1 MSLEKGNLSINSENI
16 MPIIKKW
23 LYSDTDIF
31 IRELV
36 SNASDAVTKLKKLA
50 QMGDAP
56 GVGADET
63 YRVDIVV
70 DKAGRTIEIID
81 NGIGMTADE
90 VRTYINRIAFS
101 GASEFLEKYKE
112 TEAASGEI
120 IGHFGLG
127 FYSAFMVSERV
138 EIDTLSYR
146 EGEKAAHWSCDGGVE
161 YSMDEGERS
170 ARGTTVT
177 LHINEDSQ
185 EFLEEHKLRQ
195 MLRKY
200 CGFMPVDIYLE
211 AVKPPS
217 DTPDSDDTTPD
228 ASADTDADPDEIV
241 INDTPEAGKP
251 AAKPVNDKSPLWLK
265 PANECTDEE
274 YKEFYH
280 KVFSDFADPLFWIH
294 LNMDYP
300 FRLKGILYFPRLK
313 NELEYIEGQVKL
325 YNNQVFVADNIKEV
339 IPEFLLLLKGT
350 LDCPDIPLN
359 VSRSFLQND
368 SNVSKMSGYITRK
381 VADKL
386 LSIFKKDR
394 AAYDGYWGD
403 ISPFIK
409 YGCIKDRDFYDK
421 MKGALLLKTLSG
433 EYNTIDEF
441 KERNKDK
448 TGDNVYYVSNEAQQ
462 AAYIK
467 MFREEGMD
475 AAILSTNLDNPFV
488 SYVESYD
495 SSVRFKRI
503 DSELSGAL
511 KTEGEDTA
519 ALGEQLQTLFRKHLG
534 NEELKV
540 SAENIKAAGV
550 SAVMLQSEQGRR
562 MEEMSKMFGSAG
574 ALPPGMFAQET
585 TLVINTNSPLVKSL
599 VELADDETR
608 SADVEIIAKQI
619 YDLAQ
624 MSHKPLDADA
634 MASFF
639 ERSNR
644 ILHMALK

>member
-1 MSLEKGNLSINSENI
+1 MSLEKGSLSINSENI

-56 GVGADET
+56 GVQADAD
-63 YRVDIVV
+63 YRIDVVV
-70 DKAGRTIEIID
+70 DKENKTIEVID
-81 NGIGMTADE
+81 NGIGMTAEE
-90 VRTYINRIAFS
+90 VRTYINQIAFS
-101 GASEFLEKYKE
+101 GASEFLDKYKD
-112 TEAASGEI
+112 AAAGDTGEI

-127 FYSAFMVSERV
+127 FYSAFMVAERV
-138 EIDTLSYR
+138 EIDTLSYQ
-146 EGEKAAHWSCDGGVE
+146 EGAQAAHWSCEGGVE
-161 YSMDEGERS
+161 YAMGQSERGR
-170 ARGTTVT
+170 RGTTVT
-177 LHINEDSQ
+177 LHIGEDSA
-185 EFLEEHKLRQ
+185 EFLEEYRLRQ
-195 MLRKY
+195 ALRKY
-200 CGFMPVDIYLE
+200 CSFMPVDIYLE
-211 AVKPPS
+211 AVKPPAEAKA
-217 DTPDSDDTTPD
+217 D
-228 ASADTDADPDEIV
+228 ASADDNDGGDEIV
-241 INDTPEAGKP
+241 IDDSKPDTKPEEKP
-251 AAKPVNDKSPLWLK
+251 INDKSPLWLK
-265 PANECTDEE
+265 TPNDCTDEE
-274 YKEFYH
+274 YKSFYH

-368 SNVSKMSGYITRK
+368 GNVSKMSGYITRK

-394 AAYDGYWGD
+394 EAYDGYWGD

-421 MKGALLLKTLSG
+421 IKGALLLKTLAGGYS
-433 EYNTIDEF
+433 TIDEF
-441 KERNKDK
+441 KEANKDK
-448 TGDNVYYVSNEAQQ
+448 TGDTIYYVSNEAQQ

-475 AAILSTNLDNPFV
+475 AAILATGLDNPFI

-495 SSVRFKRI
+495 SSVRFRRI
-503 DSELSGAL
+503 DSELSGSL
-511 KTEGEDTA
+511 KTDGEDADAQTKQS
-519 ALGEQLQTLFRKHLG
+519 EQLQTLFRKLLA
-534 NEELKV
+534 NDDLKV
-540 SAENIKAAGV
+540 TAENIKASGV

-562 MEEMSKMFGSAG
+562 MEEMSKMFGGAA

-585 TLVINTNSPLVKSL
+585 TLVVNTNSPLVKSL
-599 VELADDETR
+599 IQLADDESR
-608 SADVEIIAKQI
+608 SADVEIISKQI

-634 MASFF
+634 MAAFI
-639 ERSNR
+639 ERSNK
-644 ILHMALK
+644 ILEMALK

>member
-56 GVGADET
+56 GVSPDEN
-63 YRVDIVV
+63 YRIDVVV
-70 DKAGRTIEIID
+70 DKANRTIEVVD
-81 NGIGMTADE
+81 NGIGMTAEE
-90 VRTYINRIAFS
+90 VRTYINQIAFS
-101 GASEFLEKYKE
+101 GANEFLEKYKDASE
-112 TEAASGEI
+112 QSGEI

-127 FYSAFMVSERV
+127 FYSAFMVAERV

-146 EGEKAAHWSCDGGVE
+146 EGAQAASWSCEGGVE
-161 YSMDEGERS
+161 YSMGEGERS
-170 ARGTTVT
+170 RRGTTVT
-177 LHINEDSQ
+177 LHIGEDSV
-185 EFLEEHKLRQ
+185 EFLEEYKLRQ
-195 MLRKY
+195 ALRKY
-200 CGFMPVDIYLE
+200 CGFMPVDTYLE
-211 AVKPPS
+211 VVKPPAEAA
-217 DTPDSDDTTPD
+217 DN
-228 ASADTDADPDEIV
+228 SADDDQEDGDEIV
-241 INDTPEAGKP
+241 IDDSKPEVKPEAKP
-251 AAKPVNDKSPLWLK
+251 INDKSPLWLK
-265 PANECTDEE
+265 APNDCTDEE

-280 KVFSDFADPLFWIH
+280 KVFSDFSDPLFWIH

-368 SNVSKMSGYITRK
+368 GNVSKMSGYITRK

-394 AAYDGYWGD
+394 EAYDGYWGD

-421 MKGALLLKTLSG
+421 MKGAILLKTLSG
-433 EYNTIDEF
+433 SYSTIEDF
-441 KERNKDK
+441 KEANKDK
-448 TGDNVYYVSNEAQQ
+448 TGETIYYVSNEAQQ

-475 AAILSTNLDNPFV
+475 AVIFATTLDNPFI

-503 DSELSGAL
+503 DSELSGTL
-511 KTEGEDTA
+511 KEEGEDA
-519 ALGEQLQTLFRKHLG
+519 NAQGEQLQTLFRKLLA
-534 NEELKV
+534 NDELKV
-540 SAENIKAAGV
+540 TAENIKASGV

-562 MEEMSKMFGSAG
+562 MEEMSKMFGGAA

-585 TLVINTNSPLVKSL
+585 TLVVNTNSPIVKSL
-599 VELADDETR
+599 IQLADDESR
-608 SADVEIIAKQI
+608 GSDVEIIAKQI

-624 MSHKPLDADA
+624 MSHKPLDADG
-634 MASFF
+634 MAAFI
-639 ERSNR
+639 ERSNK
-644 ILHMALK
+644 ILEMALK